1 MFLGHCFW
9 GGVEMAAEDG
19 GRVVVGLLVGGL
31 DSLVTF
37 LLFSF
42 CLFSLSWLVCF
53 VVCCPS

>member
-1 MFLGHCFW
+1 VFLGHCFW

-19 GRVVVGLLVGGL
+19 GRGL
-31 DSLVTF
+31 DLLVTF
-37 LLFSF
+37 FLFSF